1 MKLDYRLERLVE
13 KHAKRCNI
21 TKAEALEVVSA
32 YFTNIKEKITS
43 SSYEDGF
50 VEIYMPKLGEFSPHY
65 TKIEKVHEVIEA
77 RKQQP
82 L

>member
-1 MKLDYRLERLVE
+1 MKLDYKTERLIE

-21 TKAEALEVVSA
+21 TKAEALEIYSA

-50 VEIYMPKLGEFSPHY
+50 VEIYMPKLGELRPNY
-65 TKIEKVHEVIEA
+65 PKIEKVHEVIEA